1 MKRCQEQRKLPES
14 PFCTRGWMNEGWQ
27 RKDQGRV
34 DYATD
39 PEAKDRLW
47 EETRADGGSLEAVR
61 RVVLAPGPPGSLA
74 PLSRIDLVS
83 DCDFWLHHYVAISP
97 QGLDV
102 ALYGGL
108 VPHYVVDV
116 GIEDY
121 WFR

>member
-1 MKRCQEQRKLPES
+1 MKRCQEQRKLPEN

-74 PLSRIDLVS
+74 PLPSRPRKRLRLLAPSLCGHLPSRSRRCAVRRACS
-83 DCDFWLHHYVAISP
+83 TL
-97 QGLDV
+97 
-102 ALYGGL
+102 
-108 VPHYVVDV
+108 
-116 GIEDY
+116 
-121 WFR
+121 RR